1 MNKHVMA
8 LCLYVLGVR
17 ASLVSFFKKKENLH
31 AAVLMFAVAFLLVL
45 PDVAHAA
52 NPLTV
57 MKDVFREQAESNAF
71 PVIIIWILVF
81 GVITSFFMGKF
92 YPFVLAVFA
101 CGVVAI
107 APEIA
112 PNFNSTNITPSGG
125 W

>member
-1 MNKHVMA
+1 MSKHIMA
-8 LCLYVLGVR
+8 FCLYVFGIR
-17 ASLVSFFKKKENLH
+17 ASLISIFRNKENLH
-31 AAVLMFAVAFLLVL
+31 AAVLMFAIAFLFIA

-52 NPLTV
+52 NPLAV
-57 MKDVFREQAESNAF
+57 MKDVFKEQAEANAF
-71 PVIIIWILVF
+71 PVIIIWILIF
-81 GVITSFFMGKF
+81 GVVMAFFMGKF

>member
-1 MNKHVMA
+1 MSKVI
-8 LCLYVLGVR
+8 
-17 ASLVSFFKKKENLH
+17 SLILFIANVKRTFVSFFSNKENHQVAL
-31 AAVLMFAVAFLLVL
+31 LMFAIAFLFVI

-52 NPLTV
+52 NPLGV
-57 MKDVFREQAESNAF
+57 MKEVFTEQAEANAF

-81 GVITSFFMGKF
+81 GVVTAFFMGKF
-92 YPFVLAVFA
+92 LPFIIAVFA
-101 CGVVAI
+101 CGVIAI

>member
-1 MNKHVMA
+1 MK
-8 LCLYVLGVR
+8 
-17 ASLVSFFKKKENLH
+17 FKNQENLH
-31 AAVLMFAVAFLLVL
+31 VAFLMFAFAFLFLF
-45 PDVAHAA
+45 PDIAQAA
-52 NPLTV
+52 NPLSV
-57 MKDVFREQAESNAF
+57 MKDVFTEQAEANAF
-71 PVIIIWILVF
+71 PVIIIWILIF

-92 YPFVLAVFA
+92 YPFILAVFA